1 MLCTVY
7 KSPKKEHTYLFI
19 KRRDDFAS
27 VPESLLQT
35 FGTPVLVTILDLNRR
50 TSLAQS
56 DLTKVRAALDEQGYY
71 LQLPPPVDDLLAQNK
86 AFLQQHS

>member
-7 KSPKKEHTYLFI
+7 KSPKKEQTYLFM
-19 KRRDDFAS
+19 KQRDDFSA
-27 VPESLLQT
+27 VPENLLQT
-35 FGTPVLVTILDLNRR
+35 FGTPELVTILDLNRR

-71 LQLPPPVDDLLAQNK
+71 LQLPPPVEDLLAENK